1 MNSRYPPGRTQD
13 AKAVKRADYA
23 ALGNAVPRVTR
34 PCGAES
40 AGCYAARPPLSGS
53 AYSLVL
59 SLRRLNYCS
68 PDDFDDL
75 RDDRVPE
82 ASQTV
87 HPSGNPMSHSTHV
100 GFNAP
105 PAAALSGKLF
115 R

>member
-1 MNSRYPPGRTQD
+1 VIFG
-13 AKAVKRADYA
+13 
-23 ALGNAVPRVTR
+23 
-34 PCGAES
+34 
-40 AGCYAARPPLSGS
+40 
-53 AYSLVL
+53 VL

-105 PAAALSGKLF
+105 PAIAFASSSDDAAAASIALPAVPPFMAELL
-115 R
+115 

>member
-1 MNSRYPPGRTQD
+1 MRRVIQRAGRL
-13 AKAVKRADYA
+13 Y
-23 ALGNAVPRVTR
+23 
-34 PCGAES
+34 
-40 AGCYAARPPLSGS
+40 GS
-53 AYSLVL
+53 VETLVL

-75 RDDRVPE
+75 RDDRVAKAPQ
-82 ASQTV
+82 SV